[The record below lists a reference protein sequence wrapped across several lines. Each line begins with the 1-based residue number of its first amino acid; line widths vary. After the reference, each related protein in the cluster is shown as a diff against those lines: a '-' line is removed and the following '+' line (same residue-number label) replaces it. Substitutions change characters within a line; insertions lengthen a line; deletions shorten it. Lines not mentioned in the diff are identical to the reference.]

1 MSDKDQTKTPAA
13 EAADAYADRRD
24 SARIPLRLHVREPAL
39 GGSFEVCDGN
49 LAIGGV
55 LYWALHPPVGG
66 RVEVRFF
73 IPAFKREVQAVG
85 EVLRVSRDGERFGT
99 HVRFVEIPLDAEMTL
114 ARYFQ
119 MEQGST

>member
-1 MSDKDQTKTPAA
+1 MSDKDQTKPPAV
-13 EAADAYADRRD
+13 EIADAYDDRRD
-24 SARIPLRLHVREPAL
+24 SARIPLRLQIREPAL
-39 GGSFEVCDGN
+39 GGSFEPREGN

-73 IPAFKREVQAVG
+73 IPSFGREVRAIG
-85 EVLRVSRDGERFGT
+85 EVLRVSRDGDRFGT

-119 MEQGST
+119 MEKK

>member
-1 MSDKDQTKTPAA
+1 MSDKDPTKPPAV
-13 EAADAYADRRD
+13 ETADSYDDRRD
-24 SARIPLRLHVREPAL
+24 SDRIPLRLQIREPAL
-39 GGSFEVCDGN
+39 GGSFEARDGN

-73 IPAFKREVQAVG
+73 IPSFGREVRAVG
-85 EVLRVSRDGERFGT
+85 EVLRVSRDGDRFGT

-119 MEQGST
+119 MERK